1 MKNDPNANAELARA
15 VTIAQFR
22 FGLIAPALQGTYS
35 DSSARAYFKRIAS
48 NPFVLPDGTAV
59 EYSWKTLQKWV
70 SVYKRYG
77 FDGLMPMERS
87 DKGTTRVLSDEAI
100 ERIYSLKEQ
109 FPRIN
114 ATQIHQKL
122 IEEGILTHAVS
133 VCAVQ
138 RFVRQNNLK
147 DARNPNMKDRKA
159 FEEDAFGKMWQADT
173 KYMPYITEDG
183 VSRRVYNISIID
195 DHSRLIVGGELF
207 YEDTAVNFQKVL
219 KDAISAYGIPA
230 KLYVDNGA
238 SFSNEQLSLICGE
251 VGIVLIHAKP
261 RDGASKGKQE
271 RYWRTLDERFNFI
284 TDFTKIKSLEEDN
297 RLYREYVRD
306 YNTRV
311 HSSIGCT
318 PFERYQNTKNQI
330 RQAKS
335 SEWLTECFLNRV
347 FRKVRLDST
356 VSINKVSY
364 DVPLQFIKQKVEI
377 RYIPNDMSTA
387 FILFDGKRF
396 PIRATNK
403 YENAHTKRNS
413 AALDYSRISSQGA
426 VNGQ

>member
-1 MKNDPNANAELARA
+1 
-15 VTIAQFR
+15 
-22 FGLIAPALQGTYS
+22 
-35 DSSARAYFKRIAS
+35 
-48 NPFVLPDGTAV
+48 
-59 EYSWKTLQKWV
+59 
-70 SVYKRYG
+70 
-77 FDGLMPMERS
+77 
-87 DKGTTRVLSDEAI
+87 
-100 ERIYSLKEQ
+100 
-109 FPRIN
+109 
-114 ATQIHQKL
+114 
-122 IEEGILTHAVS
+122 
-133 VCAVQ
+133 
-138 RFVRQNNLK
+138 
-147 DARNPNMKDRKA
+147 
-159 FEEDAFGKMWQADT
+159 
-173 KYMPYITEDG
+173 MPYITEDG

-219 KDAISAYGIPA
+219 KDAISAYGIPS

-306 YNTRV
+306 YNTRI
-311 HSSIGCT
+311 HSGIGCT
-318 PFERYQNTKNQI
+318 PFERYQNTKSQI

-335 SEWLTECFLNRV
+335 SEWLTECFLNRIT
-347 FRKVRLDST
+347 RKVHLDST
-356 VSINKVSY
+356 VSIDKISY
-364 DVPLQFIKQKVEI
+364 DVPMQFIKQKVEI
-377 RYIPNDMSTA
+377 RYVPNDMSTA

-396 PIRATNK
+396 PIRPTNK
-403 YENAHTKRNS
+403 NENAHTKRNS
-413 AALDYSRISSQGA
+413 TALDYSRITSGGA

>member
-1 MKNDPNANAELARA
+1 MNNDPNANAELARA
-15 VTIAQFR
+15 VAIAQFR
-22 FGLIAPALQGTYS
+22 FGLIAPVLQGTYS
-35 DSSARAYFKRIAS
+35 DNSAKSYFKRVAG
-48 NPFVLPDGTAV
+48 NPLTLPDGTTV
-59 EYSWKTLQKWV
+59 EYSWKTLEKWV

-77 FDGLMPMERS
+77 FDSLMPLERS
-87 DKGTTRVLSDEAI
+87 DKGTTRVLNDVAI

-114 ATQIHQKL
+114 ATQIHLKL
-122 IEEGILTHAVS
+122 IEEGLITHSVS
-133 VCAVQ
+133 VCTVQ
-138 RFVRQNNLK
+138 RFVRRNNLK

-207 YEDTAVNFQKVL
+207 YEDTAANFQKVL
-219 KDAISAYGIPA
+219 KDAISAYGIPS

-297 RLYREYVRD
+297 QLYREYVRD
-306 YNTRV
+306 YNTRI

-318 PFERYQNTKNQI
+318 PFERYQNTRSHI

-335 SEWLTECFLNRV
+335 TEWLTECFLNRV

-364 DVPLQFIKQKVEI
+364 DVPMQFIKQKVEI

-387 FILFDGKRF
+387 FIRFDEKRF
-396 PIRATNK
+396 PIRPTNK

-413 AALDYSRISSQGA
+413 AALDYSRITSGGP
-426 VNGQ
+426 VNEQ

>member
-22 FGLIAPALQGTYS
+22 FGLIAPVLQGTYS
-35 DSSARAYFKRIAS
+35 DSSARAYFKRIAQK
-48 NPFVLPDGTAV
+48 PLTLPDGATV

-77 FDGLMPMERS
+77 FDGLLPLERS

-114 ATQIHQKL
+114 ATQIHKKL

-138 RFVRQNNLK
+138 RFVRHNNLK

-219 KDAISAYGIPA
+219 KDAISAYGIPS

-306 YNTRV
+306 YNTRI
-311 HSSIGCT
+311 HSGIGCT
-318 PFERYQNTKNQI
+318 PFERYQNTKSQI

-335 SEWLTECFLNRV
+335 SEWLTECFLNRIT
-347 FRKVRLDST
+347 RKVHLDST
-356 VSINKVSY
+356 VSIDKVSY
-364 DVPLQFIKQKVEI
+364 DVPMQFIKQKVEI
-377 RYIPNDMSTA
+377 RYVPNDMSTA

-396 PIRATNK
+396 PVRPTNK
-403 YENAHTKRNS
+403 NENAHTKRNS
-413 AALDYSRISSQGA
+413 TALDYSRITSGGA